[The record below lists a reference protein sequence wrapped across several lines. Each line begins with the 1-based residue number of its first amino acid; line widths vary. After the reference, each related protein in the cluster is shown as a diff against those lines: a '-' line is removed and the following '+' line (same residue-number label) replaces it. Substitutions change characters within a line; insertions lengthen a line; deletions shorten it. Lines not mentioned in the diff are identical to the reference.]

1 MLIGPSTGD
10 KVYHGILLELNRIVE
25 EDNLRPGDKLPSERE
40 LSERLK
46 VGRSSVREALRALE
60 LLGLITTRRGE
71 GTFIEHYRHNKLFDI
86 LGYYLLR
93 DRKATKD
100 LSEMRMILELDA
112 VRLACTR
119 ANDKYIQIMEQSIL
133 DAEDKIRSGLSPVE
147 EDFEFHRA
155 IARASRNS
163 VLQRIWI
170 PIIEYSKTIRENSLT
185 NEVTLELMI
194 EQHRGI
200 LESIRN
206 RNPEQA
212 EERMREH
219 LTHKLVHDIS
229 DGRF

>member
-100 LSEMRMILELDA
+100 LTEMRIILELDA
-112 VRLACTR
+112 VRLACDR
-119 ANDKYIQIMEQSIL
+119 ASEKYIEIMEKSIS
-133 DAEDKIRSGLSPVE
+133 DALAKMRCGQSPVE

-170 PIIEYSKTIRENSLT
+170 PIVEYSKTIREVSFT
-185 NEVTLELMI
+185 SEAAFELMI
-194 EQHRGI
+194 EHHRGI
-200 LESIRN
+200 LESIRK
-206 RNPEQA
+206 RNPDEA
-212 EERMREH
+212 EKRMREH
-219 LTHKLVHDIS
+219 LTH
-229 DGRF
+229 G

>member
-1 MLIGPSTGD
+1 MLLGPSTGD

-100 LSEMRMILELDA
+100 LSEMRIILELDA
-112 VRLACTR
+112 VRLACER
-119 ANDKYIQIMEQSIL
+119 ASEKYIQIMEKSISDALEKLRCGQSPL
-133 DAEDKIRSGLSPVE
+133 E

-170 PIIEYSKTIRENSLT
+170 PIVEYSKTIREDSFTSEANF
-185 NEVTLELMI
+185 ELMI
-194 EQHRGI
+194 EQHKGI
-200 LESIRN
+200 LESIRQ
-206 RNPEQA
+206 RNPEEA
-212 EERMREH
+212 EKRMKEH
-219 LTHKLVHDIS
+219 LS
-229 DGRF
+229 YG